1 MGIEQYNEG
10 RKTPGRKEPN
20 IGEIGFGVNAQEG
33 IDKLFRGIGS
43 FFKRRPEPN
52 RSGVEL
58 YNQRNNENQG
68 SYISP
73 TINLVRDIFPKAR
86 DYLDPLNQS
95 IINFG
100 TKTVPESF
108 KRWNESYL
116 SPVGPINTG
125 ETERD
130 YLQQGLDIAK
140 VPINALGN
148 AAQFVH
154 EGARIFPRAFGLD
167 VDDEM
172 SIANPFGIHFDKKHA
187 GIGAT
192 GYYLDMMSKG
202 LTGKD
207 FMPGYNDNPLLDPSL
222 SESVFADEWQNA
234 RKGIVTTAGK
244 DKITEEVNELV
255 DPDTWVKNNPQ
266 GDRSFDE
273 WETDYKKDWDDK
285 YFSLMDKEYGSEIDA
300 LAQKKYESRMLDKY
314 GLIPELDEQGYFAP
328 NQLPYDENFEFG
340 AFDPLV
346 DFIGNFRDRKIIDY
360 SNEDAGFLHGL
371 DEIMEVPISM
381 GLPSLMRQGAKKS
394 PQMAKAL
401 MTISP
406 GQLGGKYGEASLRT
420 FVPPFGF
427 QGLEGLFQMS
437 QDEKARKDQGL

>member
-1 MGIEQYNEG
+1 MGIEQYNKG
-10 RKTPGRKEPN
+10 RETPGRK
-20 IGEIGFGVNAQEG
+20 GR
-33 IDKLFRGIGS
+33 IDKIFEGIGS
-43 FFKRRPEPN
+43 FFERKEKPN
-52 RSGVEL
+52 RAGVEL
-58 YNQRNNENQG
+58 YNQGNNKNQG

-73 TINLVRDIFPKAR
+73 TMNLVGDIFPKAR
-86 DYLDPLNQS
+86 DYLDPVNKT
-95 IINFG
+95 IVNWG

-108 KRWNESYL
+108 KRWNESYS

-130 YLQQGLDIAK
+130 YLQQGLDFAK
-140 VPINALGN
+140 VPLNAIGN

-154 EGARIFPRAFGLD
+154 EGARTFPRAFGLD
-167 VDDEM
+167 VDDDM

-192 GYYLDMMSKG
+192 GYYLDWMSKG
-202 LTGKD
+202 LTGMD
-207 FMPGYNDNPLLDPSL
+207 LMPGYNENPLLDPSL
-222 SESVFADEWQNA
+222 SENVMADEWKNA
-234 RKGIVTTAGK
+234 KKGIVTTAGK
-244 DKITEEVNELV
+244 DKITEEVNRLV

-273 WETDYKKDWDDK
+273 WETAYKKDWDDR
-285 YFSLMDKEYGSEIDA
+285 YSSLMDEEYGSEIDA
-300 LAQKKYESRMLDKY
+300 LAQKNYESRMLDKY
-314 GLIPELDEQGYFAP
+314 GLIPELDEQGYFVP
-328 NQLPYDENFEFG
+328 NQLPYGENFEFG

-381 GLPSLMRQGAKKS
+381 GLPGLMRQAAKKS
-394 PQMAKAL
+394 PKMAKAL
-401 MTISP
+401 TAISP
-406 GQLGGKYGEASLRT
+406 GQLGGNIGKGTFRT
-420 FVPPFGF
+420 FVPPIAFE
-427 QGLEGLFQMS
+427 GLEGYYQMR